1 MEIKKGKYEVFVV
14 GEERVFSSSRERIK
28 QYAKKNNIEKI
39 EYKMSFDNKEG
50 AEEIAKEV

>member
-1 MEIKKGKYEVFVV
+1 MEIKKGKYEVFIV

-39 EYKMSFDNKEG
+39 EYKMSFDNREG

>member
-1 MEIKKGKYEVFVV
+1 MEIKKGKYEVFIV

>member
-1 MEIKKGKYEVFVV
+1 MEIKKGKYEVFIV

-28 QYAKKNNIEKI
+28 QYAKKNNIEKL